1 MSTLAVIV
9 GLGLGLGLA
18 AASWQA
24 RLALAA
30 WLAYRRETD
39 KPSAECPAVDAALV
53 ARLDAV
59 EGELSRLKVE
69 RLTGRR

>member
-1 MSTLAVIV
+1 VSTLAVIV
-9 GLGLGLGLA
+9 GLGLGLGLSA
-18 AASWQA
+18 TAWQA
-24 RLALAA
+24 RLALLA

-39 KPSAECPAVDAALV
+39 KPAPERSATDAALV
-53 ARLDAV
+53 TRLEAV

>member
-1 MSTLAVIV
+1 VSTLAVIV

-24 RLALAA
+24 RLALAS

-39 KPSAECPAVDAALV
+39 KPAPERTPVDAALV
-53 ARLDAV
+53 ARLEAV